1 MSVVVTSSHQS
12 PHLTPGQ
19 TGVSI
24 EYLGWLTVAL
34 HAPVVDR
41 RLCHQGYHVL
51 GDPLPEDHVVDHRV
65 GFHLGLHLN
74 VEDLESLLR
83 CKKGVRREYVRRFS
97 SIPLCSILYYVIIK
111 MEQIGQLVLGQYVR
125 VYDINYLD
133 K

>member
-1 MSVVVTSSHQS
+1 MVDSC
-12 PHLTPGQ
+12 
-19 TGVSI
+19 
-24 EYLGWLTVAL
+24 LG
-34 HAPVVDR
+34 
-41 RLCHQGYHVL
+41 HQGDHVL

-111 MEQIGQLVLGQYVR
+111 MEQLGQLVLGQYVR
-125 VYDINYLD
+125 VHDILMNSNILG
-133 K
+133 

>member
-1 MSVVVTSSHQS
+1 M
-12 PHLTPGQ
+12 
-19 TGVSI
+19 
-24 EYLGWLTVAL
+24 
-34 HAPVVDR
+34 VDS
-41 RLCHQGYHVL
+41 RLCHQGDHVL

-111 MEQIGQLVLGQYVR
+111 MEQLGQLVYGQYVR

>member
-1 MSVVVTSSHQS
+1 MVDSR
-12 PHLTPGQ
+12 
-19 TGVSI
+19 
-24 EYLGWLTVAL
+24 LG
-34 HAPVVDR
+34 
-41 RLCHQGYHVL
+41 HQGDHVL

-83 CKKGVRREYVRRFS
+83 CKKGVRRGYVRRFS

-111 MEQIGQLVLGQYVR
+111 MEQLGQLVYGQYVR